1 MIDPRAEL
9 LADLDNSK
17 ARVINPPGY
26 IVVCGGPTDIS
37 PGQECISAR
46 NVFLTQLAITSPE
59 LARRQLLP
67 EQIKEWNHYGVYSD
81 LLAFETDLAHLTGAV
96 VLFVES
102 PGSIAELGSFS
113 CIPDLAKKLLVIIR
127 DEYFYKDSFIALGP
141 IKSLEE
147 RHPGSVCVY
156 NWNIDNTDFAP
167 HIPHLVDTLK
177 RFVKNPG
184 KSESYS
190 ASSIKHKLLLIAD
203 LVDLFVVIK
212 ETEIKEWLEKYF
224 EIPLKQPQLQQY
236 LFLLTQLGLIIK
248 ARYGDNPFLVAA
260 KDAIPYI
267 EYGTKTIPFRQE
279 RVRLK
284 ARVLAY
290 YEAED
295 KSRLNAWK
303 SAVAKLNGQQQ

>member
-1 MIDPRAEL
+1 MIDPRIEL

-37 PGQECISAR
+37 PGQECCSAR
-46 NVFLTQLAITSPE
+46 NLFLAQLAAIHPE
-59 LARRQLLP
+59 LASRQLLP

-81 LLAFETDLAHLTGAV
+81 LLAFETDLAHLTSAV

-141 IKSLEE
+141 IKALEE
-147 RHPGSVCVY
+147 SHPGSVCVY
-156 NWNIDNTDFAP
+156 NWKMDNTDFSP
-167 HIPHLVDTLK
+167 HIPHLVDTLQ
-177 RFVKNPG
+177 RFAKKAG
-184 KSESYS
+184 GSDLYS
-190 ASSIKHKLLLIAD
+190 ANAIKHKLLLIAD
-203 LVDLFVVIK
+203 LVDLFVVVK
-212 ETEIKEWLEKYF
+212 ETEIRDWLKKYF
-224 EIPLKQPQLQQY
+224 EVSLKQSQLQQY

-260 KDAIPYI
+260 KDAVPYI
-267 EYGTKTIPFRQE
+267 EYGTKTIAFRQE
-279 RVRLK
+279 RARLK
-284 ARVLAY
+284 ARILAY
-290 YEAED
+290 YEEKD

-303 SAVAKLNGQQQ
+303 SAVSKLKGQPK